1 LREVF
6 VTGVGETP
14 CRPIFAGKDFR
25 EMLFE
30 AASEAF
36 ADAGISSAEVD
47 GVVSS
52 GFDFYEGIS
61 ITDSYTPD
69 QVGGRLKFNT
79 LVSNDSL
86 NAFIHGCMLVASGR
100 LENVVISAYAKP
112 SNIQNYGEVVLNML
126 DPHTVRPLLPHYHVL
141 AALDAHAYLIKHNA
155 DSTLLSMVTVKNME
169 NALRNPSAAYAA
181 KTTVEEVEKS
191 GDVAEPLKKMHIA
204 GLCDYAAAVIIS
216 SNRRNAK
223 AVVKGFGYAY
233 GGYSSDLALRVWGSF
248 QWAGAAAKKAL
259 KQSGLR
265 CVDFAEISEPYA
277 HTELMVLDELG
288 LLGEPVERAL
298 ESGELG
304 FSGGF
309 PVNPSGGCI
318 GMGYPLN
325 AAGLQR
331 VVQSVKLLSTG
342 RWRTCLTASPDGE
355 IVDAGAVVVLSG
367 EV

>member
-1 LREVF
+1 MREVY

-14 CRPIFAGKDFR
+14 CKPIFVGRDFR

-52 GFDFYEGIS
+52 GFDFYEGVS

-79 LVSNDSL
+79 MVSNDSL

-100 LENVVISAYAKP
+100 LENVVVSAYAKP
-112 SNIQNYGEVVLNML
+112 SNIVNYDEVLLNMF
-126 DPHTVRPLLPHYHVL
+126 DPHVVRPLHPTPTVL
-141 AALDAHAYLIKHNA
+141 AALDARAFLDRMNA
-155 DSTLLSMVTVKNME
+155 GSSLLSAVVVKNRG
-169 NALRNPSAAYAA
+169 NALKNPVAAYGG
-181 KTTVEEVEKS
+181 KVSIDEVEGS
-191 GDVAEPLKKMHIA
+191 GVVAEPLKKMHVA
-204 GLCDYAAAVIIS
+204 GLCDYAASVVLT
-216 SNRRNAK
+216 SNRAIAK

-233 GGYSSDLALRVWGSF
+233 GSYSSDLALRVWGRAL
-248 QWAGAAAKKAL
+248 WAREASRMAFGMSK
-259 KQSGLR
+259 LR
-265 CVDFAEISEPYA
+265 CVDFVEISECYA
-277 HTELMVLDELG
+277 HTELMVLEGLG
-288 LLGEPVERAL
+288 VLPEPVEEVLSAGGL
-298 ESGELG
+298 EPAGYL
-304 FSGGF
+304 

-331 VVQSVKLLSTG
+331 VVQAVKLLKTG
-342 RWRTCLTASPDGE
+342 KWDTCLVASPDGE
-355 IVDAGAVVVLSG
+355 LVDGGAVAILSK